1 MKKQEQAVRKKMIP
15 FRMNEDEF
23 KMLGKLHK
31 QSTERHISNYM
42 RKVLLQKPV
51 AIIYRNQSAD
61 DFLKDMLALKKE
73 LNAAGNNFNQAVKK
87 LHLLDKIPEFRVWLT
102 MYDNSR
108 KALLEDIEEIK
119 LRMGQLYEQWLQ
131 K

>member
-1 MKKQEQAVRKKMIP
+1 MKKQESEVRKTVIKI
-15 FRMNEDEF
+15 RMNADE
-23 KMLGKLHK
+23 KKSLKKL
-31 QSTERHISNYM
+31 QQGSTDRNMSNYV
-42 RKVLLQKPV
+42 RKVVLQKPV
-51 AIIYRNQSAD
+51 VIQYRNQSAD

-108 KALLEDIEEIK
+108 KVLLEDIEEIK
-119 LRMGQLYEQWLQ
+119 LRMGQLYQQWLQ

>member
-1 MKKQEQAVRKKMIP
+1 MNADELKQL
-15 FRMNEDEF
+15 D
-23 KMLGKLHK
+23 KLHK
-31 QSTERHISNYM
+31 QSTERRLSNYM

-51 AIIYRNQSAD
+51 VIQYRNQSAD

-87 LHLLDKIPEFRVWLT
+87 LHLLEKIQEFRVWLNL
-102 MYDNSR
+102 YENSR
-108 KALLEDIEEIK
+108 KVLLQDIEEIK